1 MTTKRFNLADF
12 ILKVKENWWSWLL
25 IFSLKKLKKNNIK
38 IFDEYK
44 EVYFYAEIQTQE
56 IILKNIENR
65 IIFKKILNEIW
76 YYKLFINDYNLFYEM
91 LYFYKKWYDGFWFNL
106 KSKKHILTWTEYNL
120 EWFYS

>member
-1 MTTKRFNLADF
+1 MKLVIDF
-12 ILKVKENWWSWLL
+12 
-25 IFSLKKLKKNNIK
+25 FSEKIEKNNIK

-91 LYFYKKWYDGFWFNL
+91 LYFYKEWYDGFWFNL
-106 KSKKHILTWTEYNL
+106 KSKKYILTWTEYNL

>member
-1 MTTKRFNLADF
+1 
-12 ILKVKENWWSWLL
+12 L

-65 IIFKKILNEIW
+65 IIFKKILNEI
-76 YYKLFINDYNLFYEM
+76 
-91 LYFYKKWYDGFWFNL
+91 
-106 KSKKHILTWTEYNL
+106 
-120 EWFYS
+120 